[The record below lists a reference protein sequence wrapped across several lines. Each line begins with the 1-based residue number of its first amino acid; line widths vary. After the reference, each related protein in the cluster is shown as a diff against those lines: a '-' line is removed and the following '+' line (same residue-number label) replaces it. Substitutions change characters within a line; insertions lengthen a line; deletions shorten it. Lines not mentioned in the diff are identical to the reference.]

1 MDEIISVGLDIG
13 SSTTKLVISRLY
25 LENVARFGGMPRVQV
40 VQRTVFHQSRMFQTP
55 LRTPDEVDIPAI
67 QELLAA
73 EYAVAG
79 IVPTDV
85 GSGAV
90 IITGETATRTNA
102 KAVVASLAER
112 AGAFVVATAG
122 PDLEGILAG
131 RGARAAQWSEDT
143 RRTVVNVD
151 IGGGTANLAVFTNG
165 VVVGTCTLHIGG
177 KMLIW
182 DETTQRVTR
191 IAEPFQRYLDRLG
204 LPVPLGTELTDA
216 LLHELTAPVR
226 DTLIRCIRKQMNDTD
241 RLLLLGHEPNWPD
254 DVQDVMLSGGVP
266 ASLEEQVLAFT
277 DFGRPLA
284 EALVTAPELLAKNV
298 RVAENAGRATVI
310 GAGVQ
315 SIEVSGATVYLTP
328 EELPLKNIPV
338 LPCSLAGFTLEE
350 SEEQLLTYLE
360 SVVSNALLP
369 APWALYVSDLPA
381 RMSFAKITR
390 LAGALASL
398 SGWEVIAMEEDLG
411 LVLGQSIAALR
422 TGQTLICLDQVELGH
437 GDYIDVGAPLES
449 GVVPLV
455 VKTLVFPSETQREE
469 RGVLR

>member
-1 MDEIISVGLDIG
+1 LDEIISVGLDIG

-55 LRTPDEVDIPAI
+55 LLTPDEVDIAAI
-67 QELLAA
+67 QALLAE
-73 EYAVAG
+73 EYATAG
-79 IVPTDV
+79 ITPNDV

-102 KAVVASLAER
+102 KAVVASLAEK

-151 IGGGTANLAVFTNG
+151 IGGGTANLAVFADG
-165 VVVGTCTLHIGG
+165 AAIGTCTLHIGG

-182 DETTQRVTR
+182 DESTRRVTR

-204 LPVPLGTELTDA
+204 LDVPLGTELTDE
-216 LLHELTAPVR
+216 LLKKWTSPVR
-226 DTLIRCIRKQMNDTD
+226 DTLVRCIQNEMNDTD
-241 RLLLLGHEPNWPD
+241 RLLLLGHEPNWPG

-266 ASLEEQVLAFT
+266 ASLEETELTFS

-284 EALVTAPELLAKNV
+284 EALMGAPELLAKNV

-328 EELPLKNIPV
+328 DDLPLKNMPV

-350 SEEQLLTYLE
+350 PVEELRAHLE
-360 SVVSNALLP
+360 SIAATALLP
-369 APWALYVSDLPA
+369 APWALYVSDLPK
-381 RMSFAKITR
+381 RMSFAKVTR
-390 LAGALASL
+390 LAQALAAL
-398 SGWEVIAMEEDLG
+398 HGWEVITMQEDLG

-422 TGQTLICLDQVELGH
+422 QGQTLICLDQVELGH
-437 GDYIDVGAPLES
+437 GDYIDVGAPHES